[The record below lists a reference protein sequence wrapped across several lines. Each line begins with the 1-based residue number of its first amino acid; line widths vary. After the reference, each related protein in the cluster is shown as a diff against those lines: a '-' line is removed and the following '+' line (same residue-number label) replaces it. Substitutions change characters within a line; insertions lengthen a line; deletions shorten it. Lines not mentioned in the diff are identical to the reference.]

1 MKFIIFILILFPFFA
16 LGQKTISGKIINTSE
31 KEFIHVFN
39 KTNNKY
45 TVTNNEGEFS
55 ILVRI
60 NDTIVF
66 SGLQYKLKELVVT
79 KNVINSLVVSVV
91 LEEQVNELDA
101 VYIKPNLSGNLL
113 VDSRNIKAKNN
124 VNAISLGLPNAGK
137 SKLTSSERK
146 LKTAGDFKPVHLLG
160 ILGGSIPIDPLINA
174 ISGKTKK
181 LKRNVEFERMEKN
194 EEIVFRKLKDVI
206 ISDFNIPEDELFR
219 FLYYASEDRNFNKIV
234 ALKKDLI
241 LYEFINKKSKT
252 YLIKK

>member
-16 LGQKTISGKIINTSE
+16 LGQKTISGTIVSNTE

-39 KTNNKY
+39 KTHNKY
-45 TVTNNEGEFS
+45 TITNQQGEFS

-137 SKLTSSERK
+137 PKLTSSERK
-146 LKTAGDFKPVHLLG
+146 LKTAGDFKLT
-160 ILGGSIPIDPLINA
+160 IENIGGRPIAIDPLINA
-174 ISGKTKK
+174 ISGKTKR
-181 LKRNVEFERMEKN
+181 LKRNVEFERKEKN
-194 EEIVFRKLKDVI
+194 EEIVFQKFKDVI
-206 ISDFNIPEDELFR
+206 LSDFNIPKDELFR

-241 LYEFINKKSKT
+241 LFEFLKKKSKEF
-252 YLIKK
+252 LNKK